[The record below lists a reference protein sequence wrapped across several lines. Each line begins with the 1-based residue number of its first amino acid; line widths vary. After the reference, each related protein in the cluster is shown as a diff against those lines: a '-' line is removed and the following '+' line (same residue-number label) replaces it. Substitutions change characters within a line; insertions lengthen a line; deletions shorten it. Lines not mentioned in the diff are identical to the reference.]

1 MSWWHIFTREI
12 KQMFITDRRR
22 AIFLFGASL
31 AYLFLFS
38 LLYGTHT
45 VKAIPLVIYD
55 QDQTQFSR
63 SLIQAF
69 DDSERFQIVS
79 YVTTQDDMENALHEK
94 EAYAALDIPQK
105 FTQDAKSAHSS
116 TVLLLADGSNIIITN
131 TITSAAQEIIA
142 AFSRETGAR
151 LTEINNVQLPSMA
164 FNKAGPIDLRLR
176 VLNNP
181 TQSYLS
187 FFVLGLSMAAFQQGI
202 FLAVGASILSEYQ
215 NPDELKNAHPLS
227 IMTGKLFPY
236 WISASLAFFITVIAA
251 IYFFEIPGKASM
263 ISLFFLS
270 AAFIFA
276 AIGFSAFIASICN
289 NELTFTRI
297 SIAYTVPAFVLS
309 GYTWPQEAMDTVGKI
324 ISYTFPLSY
333 FSNTFREL
341 MIAGYSPVL
350 YRNIFILFL
359 FGFVFTS
366 IAMLCYIRRTK
377 QIHSVP
383 NC

>member
-1 MSWWHIFTREI
+1 MSWRHIFTREI

-31 AYLFLFS
+31 AYLILFS

-55 QDQTQFSR
+55 EDQTQFSR

-79 YVTTQDDMENALHEK
+79 YVATQDEMEYELREK

-131 TITSAAQEIIA
+131 TITSSAQEIMA
-142 AFSRETGAR
+142 AFSRETGTR
-151 LTEINNVQLPSMA
+151 LTEINNGQLPSMA
-164 FNKAGPIDLRLR
+164 FNRAGPIDFRLR

-215 NPDELKNAHPLS
+215 NPGELKNARPLD

-236 WISASLAFFITVIAA
+236 WISASLAFFITVIVA

-263 ISLFFLS
+263 ISLLFLS

-359 FGFVFTS
+359 FGLVLTS

-377 QIHSVP
+377 QIYSAP